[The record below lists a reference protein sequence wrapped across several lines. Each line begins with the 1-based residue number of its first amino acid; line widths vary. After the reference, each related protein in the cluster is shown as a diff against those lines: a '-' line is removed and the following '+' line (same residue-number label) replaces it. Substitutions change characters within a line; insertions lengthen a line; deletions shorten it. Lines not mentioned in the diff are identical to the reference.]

1 MKRPVSD
8 IIAFIVIAF
17 MSFTF
22 LMAPASAVPLQPPAP
37 LIVVVDAGHG
47 GSDPGAIGFGD
58 LPEKDLT
65 LSIARLVQ
73 FLAWGDPQV
82 RIVLT
87 RESDVTLP
95 LTARTDLANR
105 LGAALYL
112 SIHVNAYPRSGSI
125 DGIETL
131 VPTAH
136 DPRLAGR
143 DLALAKTLH
152 GLLLDQLAEVDR
164 GLHEQ
169 RLYLRWAQMPAV
181 LVETGFITNQ
191 AKAQK
196 LNALWYQVKIA
207 KILLDGIKAYLH
219 KGNSGG

>member
-1 MKRPVSD
+1 
-8 IIAFIVIAF
+8 
-17 MSFTF
+17 
-22 LMAPASAVPLQPPAP
+22 MAPANAVPPTQAPAP
-37 LIVVVDAGHG
+37 VIVVVDAGHG
-47 GSDPGAIGFGD
+47 GSDSGATGFGD

-73 FLAWGDPQV
+73 FLAWGDPEV

-87 RESDVTLP
+87 RTIDITLP
-95 LTARTDLANR
+95 LKDRTDLANR

-125 DGIETL
+125 NGIETL
-131 VPTAH
+131 VPEGH
-136 DPRLAGR
+136 DSRLAER

-152 GLLLDQLAEVDR
+152 GMLLDQLDEVDR

-169 RLYLRWAQMPAV
+169 RLYLRWAQMPAA

-191 AKAQK
+191 AEAQK
-196 LNALWYQVKIA
+196 LNTLWYQVKIA

-219 KGNSGG
+219 QSNSAGG

>member
-1 MKRPVSD
+1 MS
-8 IIAFIVIAF
+8 VI
-17 MSFTF
+17 F
-22 LMAPASAVPLQPPAP
+22 LMAPANAVPPTQMPAP
-37 LIVVVDAGHG
+37 LTVVVDAGHG
-47 GSDPGAIGFGD
+47 GSDPGATGFGD

-73 FLAWGDPQV
+73 FLAWGDPEV

-87 RESDVTLP
+87 RTNDMTLP
-95 LTARTDLANR
+95 LKDRTDLANR

-125 DGIETL
+125 NGIETL
-131 VPTAH
+131 VPEAH
-136 DPRLAGR
+136 DPSLAGR

-152 GLLLDQLAEVDR
+152 AMMLDQLDEVDR

-191 AKAQK
+191 VEAQK
-196 LNALWYQVKIA
+196 LNSLWYQLKIA

-219 KGNSGG
+219 KSNAAGG